1 MKKSTMKKWIAG
13 WMVFCLLFS
22 YVLPAAA
29 GQTESSGAGQG
40 QTQAAVT
47 EQGQAAESSGT
58 GQGQTQAAV
67 TDQGQSGENDDARN
81 DVLGKAGE
89 SAADTDSAGESAVP
103 SANVGD
109 ESSGAAAG
117 NGAAGDNGAAAD
129 SGAAGDNSAPASGAD
144 LGLTAKA
151 CVLMEAST
159 GKIIYEQNATERLS
173 PASITKIMTL
183 ILIFEALDAGKI
195 TLADEVT
202 TSAHAKSMGG
212 SQVFLEEGEK
222 QTVETLIKCIVVASG
237 NDASVAMAEYI
248 SGSET
253 EFVNQMN
260 QKAKALGMNDTNF
273 EDCCGLTESPNHYSS
288 AKDVAIMSRE
298 LSVKHP
304 EIHNYSTIWMEN
316 ITHVTRQG
324 TSEFG
329 LANTNKLLKQ
339 YEGCNGLKTGST
351 SIAKYCL
358 SATAVR
364 NGIEL
369 IAVVMAAP
377 DYKVR
382 FSEAASMLN
391 YGFANCTLYTDEN
404 PEVLPDTPIENGVV
418 EMVGG
423 DYGQQFSY
431 LSTTGESFE
440 GVTRNVSYNE
450 GLTAPIAKGDVI
462 GKVTYMLDGKE
473 LGNVPIVAKE
483 SVEKAV
489 YTDYLKK
496 ILNHWLKI

>member
-13 WMVFCLLFS
+13 LMVFCLIFTN
-22 YVLPAAA
+22 VWPAAA
-29 GQTESSGAGQG
+29 AQTETAEPGLAKTTAVEQAETATPQTTAETAQSSD
-40 QTQAAVT
+40 V
-47 EQGQAAESSGT
+47 E
-58 GQGQTQAAV
+58 
-67 TDQGQSGENDDARN
+67 N
-81 DVLGKAGE
+81 DVLGAAVNNDAAAE
-89 SAADTDSAGESAVP
+89 SHDTTGANNDAAAADGTQ
-103 SANVGD
+103 
-109 ESSGAAAG
+109 AG
-117 NGAAGDNGAAAD
+117 NGVAPAGDN
-129 SGAAGDNSAPASGAD
+129 APASGAD

-195 TLADEVT
+195 SLTDEVT
-202 TSAHAKSMGG
+202 TSAYAKSMGG

-260 QKAKALGMNDTNF
+260 TKAKALGMNDTNF

-298 LSVKHP
+298 LSVMHP
-304 EIHNYSTIWMEN
+304 QIHNYSTIWMEN

-351 SIAKYCL
+351 SLAKYCL

-391 YGFANCTLYTDEN
+391 YGFANCTLYKDEN
-404 PEVLPDTPIENGVV
+404 PEALPETPVENGVV

-440 GVTRNVSYNE
+440 GVTRQISFNE
-450 GLTAPIAKGDVI
+450 GLAAPIAKGDVI
-462 GKVTYMLDGKE
+462 GKVTYLLGGKE
-473 LGNVPIVAKE
+473 LGSVPIVAKE
-483 SVEKAV
+483 AVEKAV